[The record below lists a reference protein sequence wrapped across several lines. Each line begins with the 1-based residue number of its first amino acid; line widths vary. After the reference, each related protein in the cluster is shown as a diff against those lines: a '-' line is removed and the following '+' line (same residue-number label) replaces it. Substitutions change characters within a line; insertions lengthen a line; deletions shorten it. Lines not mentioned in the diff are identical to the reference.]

1 MRIEFDEQKSAKNER
16 ERGLP
21 FWFAQLFDFDSAFVI
36 EDRRHAYPEP
46 RYVATG
52 FIGERLYVMCFT
64 PLRDSIRVISLRKAN
79 KREVKVYGEKAAD
92 R

>member
-1 MRIEFDEQKSAKNER
+1 MKIEFDERKSAKNER

-21 FWFAQLFDFDSAFVI
+21 FWLVQVFDFDTATVI
-36 EDRRHAYPEP
+36 EDRRFAYPEA

-52 FIGERLYVMCFT
+52 FIGERLYVVCFT
-64 PLRDSIRVISLRKAN
+64 PLPDGIRVISLRKAN
-79 KREVKVYGEKAAD
+79 KREVAKYDEKALN